1 MVTHSREADVGR
13 ENEGKMALQMNHKL
27 GTADAFYALGY
38 KINVTSDFRKI
49 LKKIVEADAQVGELP
64 AEHSE
69 LPVDHDEP
77 PADSPEEGVGTSV
90 PNTPTFTS
98 PETKYSEKKKKR
110 VLFNQYD
117 VKLLKETCGLWMHKI
132 KMSKVQVKQA
142 DLASQ
147 LNNAKG
153 EHLLKKFSL
162 GQIYTR
168 VRNMVKG
175 NYGV

>member
-1 MVTHSREADVGR
+1 M
-13 ENEGKMALQMNHKL
+13 
-27 GTADAFYALGY
+27 
-38 KINVTSDFRKI
+38 
-49 LKKIVEADAQVGELP
+49 KKIVEADAQVGELP

-69 LPVDHDEP
+69 LPVDRDEP
-77 PADSPEEGVGTSV
+77 PADSPEEGVGTSVPNTPTFTSSVTEHSMTCIEKKEEGVGTSV